1 MELLSFDLDGTLVD
15 TAGEIAEAVNLTLDD
30 FDIPRRSAQEIETL
44 IGDGAHALMR
54 RLMQRMV
61 EEREQAAARCN
72 LDTVLQRLDVR
83 YAETAGR
90 SARPYPECRATLERL
105 HDAGVRLACVTNKEE
120 RHARRVLTATG
131 LGDAF
136 ERLIGGD
143 SLPWKKPDGAVLT
156 QLLAE
161 FGVVAQHAAH
171 VGDSL
176 TDMEAAR
183 NAGVSAWAV
192 PWGYNAGRPIADA
205 QPAKIFQ
212 HLSDIADHVL
222 ALRALGLHRARSA
235 TRE

>member
-1 MELLSFDLDGTLVD
+1 MEDSVSEGWAGAVTGAPSARNAGGITTRPPAQYNRSRGQHAFGAFQHEVAERLDHR
-15 TAGEIAEAVNLTLDD
+15 
-30 FDIPRRSAQEIETL
+30 PRRT
-44 IGDGAHALMR
+44 
-54 RLMQRMV
+54 
-61 EEREQAAARCN
+61 
-72 LDTVLQRLDVR
+72 
-83 YAETAGR
+83 
-90 SARPYPECRATLERL
+90 
-105 HDAGVRLACVTNKEE
+105 
-120 RHARRVLTATG
+120 LTATG
-131 LGDAF
+131 LGEAF
-136 ERLIGGD
+136 ERLTGGD
-143 SLPWKKPDGAVLT
+143 SLPRKKPDGAVLT

-176 TDMEAAR
+176 TDMEAAH

-205 QPAKIFQ
+205 HPVKIFQ